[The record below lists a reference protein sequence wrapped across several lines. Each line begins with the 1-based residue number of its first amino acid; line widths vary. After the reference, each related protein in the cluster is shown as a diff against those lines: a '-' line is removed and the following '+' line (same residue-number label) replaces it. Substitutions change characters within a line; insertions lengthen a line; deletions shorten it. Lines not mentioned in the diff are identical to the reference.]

1 MHVKHNQRR
10 VSGPGAF
17 GTSNNQC
24 DSSENL
30 NSDQQQQHALYQQHQ
45 QRLYQQQQQQHRQQ
59 QHSHPHLLRQSLINL
74 TSAHNISNNIGVSN
88 TSEQQG
94 TNTSGRSGAVE
105 PSSSSSLNYPNA
117 NSNRNISTTNTNVS
131 NTLHK
136 YISCSCESLKCAVSA
151 VAAKASIKRSRPG
164 EPDSESLID
173 TQNADFTDYNVA
185 YLDISQTGHSAG
197 CLSSSIS
204 GGGGDDQHSL
214 RSEYLSSR
222 LSGVSKQHS
231 YDSSCSGQLHGL
243 TLTAKE
249 RSSQNQQQ
257 QQQQLQQQQQQ
268 LDCTNSTR
276 VPSSPISCANSN
288 YSNQSNISAG
298 TGGGGGGGGVGGG
311 EGVGGVGPS
320 TICDA
325 YQDFSHYPTTN
336 SNSTSYGNDFNDDFK
351 HIVVHNFSNSDPI
364 TRYNVSSGDCGGD
377 GATSINNTLTGT
389 YCSPLKPHYSDCN
402 IYAKQQ
408 AEYFS
413 NLKSDFDQHAQH
425 GDKQQLV
432 NKTYIFK
439 CLANS
444 PSFLR
449 STKIKE
455 QSKKLRNLS
464 LKNRTAKKK
473 GQIISKSNAVS
484 DNSLHPGDKYLNLYL
499 VEKKNSQQ
507 QLQQYQQQQQQLE
520 QQQSQTGRLVTS
532 DSGSKT
538 PSLTAG
544 RQQLQQQL
552 EQQQQQQQQD
562 QQTVVAALS
571 RNLQQQQQQCLVNGS
586 VRTHPTYRH
595 QSSIKRD
602 SKDYS
607 GTLTPTASTTHRNSK
622 VSNSNN
628 NKSCNLNNNGNKL
641 SVSTNSCNKLHVA
654 AAGTHPY
661 ATSPKSS
668 LSSNGH
674 LNKYCL
680 TDISR
685 RRKAAFNRQLSAPT
699 DYTHSSNNSN
709 GNGNFNGNGN
719 GNGGSNSATEA
730 ACESTSTVASAGVGS
745 VAAKA
750 SVSLQNSVLI
760 KPTSTSNSCTNSFNR
775 RHIKRQK
782 NNKLN
787 ERLIH
792 GDSDESVRCSYCS
805 VLNEN
810 DLRISFENTCTDSL
824 VTAFDD
830 EALLICDQGNEM
842 VHFDDVSLYGTPK
855 EEPMPSI
862 PVVSEKVSANF
873 LKSQL
878 QSWFQP
884 TDNRLAMKLFGSR
897 KALVKERIRQKTSG
911 HWVIHPC
918 SSFRFYWDLCMLLL
932 LVANLII
939 LPVAISF
946 FNDDLST
953 RWIAFN
959 CLSDTIFLIDIV
971 VNFRTGIMQQDNA
984 EQVIL
989 DPKLI
994 AKHYL
999 KTWFFLDLISSIPLD
1014 YIFLIFNQVKD
1025 FSDSFQI
1032 LHAGRALR
1040 ILRLA
1045 KLLSLVRLLRLS
1057 RLVRYV
1063 SQWEEVYILQ
1073 NLQKK
1078 SADRR
1083 GRMHRKDKDGLT
1095 KSNLI
1100 LKFLNMASVFMR
1112 IFNLIC
1118 MMLLIGH
1125 WSGCLQFLVPMLQG
1139 FPSNSWVSINELQ
1152 ESYWLEQYSWALFK
1166 AMSHMLCIGYGRF
1179 PPQSLTDMWLT
1190 MLSMISGATCYALFL
1205 GHATNLIQSLDSSR
1219 RQYRE
1224 KVKQVEEYMAY
1235 RKLPRDMRQ
1244 RITEYFEHRYQGKFF
1259 DEECILGELSEKLRE
1274 DVINYNCRSLV
1285 ASVPFF
1291 ANADSNFV
1299 SDVVTKLKYE
1309 VFQPGDI
1316 IIKEGT
1322 IGTKMYFIQE
1332 GVVDI
1337 VMANGEVATSLSD
1350 GSYFGEI
1357 CLLTN
1362 ARRVASV
1369 RAETY
1374 CNLFSLSVD
1383 HFNCVL
1389 DQYPLM
1395 RKTME
1400 TVAAERLNKIGK
1412 NPNIMQQKD
1421 EQISNPESNTIT
1433 AVVNALAAE
1442 ADDCKDD
1449 DIDIKE
1455 NLLHGS
1461 ESSFTGPV
1469 QTIREGLPRPRSGEF
1484 RALFEGNTP

>member
-1 MHVKHNQRR
+1 
-10 VSGPGAF
+10 
-17 GTSNNQC
+17 
-24 DSSENL
+24 
-30 NSDQQQQHALYQQHQ
+30 
-45 QRLYQQQQQQHRQQ
+45 
-59 QHSHPHLLRQSLINL
+59 
-74 TSAHNISNNIGVSN
+74 
-88 TSEQQG
+88 
-94 TNTSGRSGAVE
+94 
-105 PSSSSSLNYPNA
+105 
-117 NSNRNISTTNTNVS
+117 
-131 NTLHK
+131 
-136 YISCSCESLKCAVSA
+136 
-151 VAAKASIKRSRPG
+151 
-164 EPDSESLID
+164 
-173 TQNADFTDYNVA
+173 
-185 YLDISQTGHSAG
+185 
-197 CLSSSIS
+197 
-204 GGGGDDQHSL
+204 
-214 RSEYLSSR
+214 
-222 LSGVSKQHS
+222 
-231 YDSSCSGQLHGL
+231 
-243 TLTAKE
+243 
-249 RSSQNQQQ
+249 
-257 QQQQLQQQQQQ
+257 
-268 LDCTNSTR
+268 
-276 VPSSPISCANSN
+276 
-288 YSNQSNISAG
+288 
-298 TGGGGGGGGVGGG
+298 
-311 EGVGGVGPS
+311 
-320 TICDA
+320 
-325 YQDFSHYPTTN
+325 
-336 SNSTSYGNDFNDDFK
+336 
-351 HIVVHNFSNSDPI
+351 
-364 TRYNVSSGDCGGD
+364 
-377 GATSINNTLTGT
+377 
-389 YCSPLKPHYSDCN
+389 
-402 IYAKQQ
+402 
-408 AEYFS
+408 
-413 NLKSDFDQHAQH
+413 
-425 GDKQQLV
+425 
-432 NKTYIFK
+432 
-439 CLANS
+439 
-444 PSFLR
+444 
-449 STKIKE
+449 
-455 QSKKLRNLS
+455 
-464 LKNRTAKKK
+464 
-473 GQIISKSNAVS
+473 
-484 DNSLHPGDKYLNLYL
+484 
-499 VEKKNSQQ
+499 
-507 QLQQYQQQQQQLE
+507 
-520 QQQSQTGRLVTS
+520 
-532 DSGSKT
+532 
-538 PSLTAG
+538 
-544 RQQLQQQL
+544 
-552 EQQQQQQQQD
+552 
-562 QQTVVAALS
+562 
-571 RNLQQQQQQCLVNGS
+571 
-586 VRTHPTYRH
+586 
-595 QSSIKRD
+595 
-602 SKDYS
+602 
-607 GTLTPTASTTHRNSK
+607 
-622 VSNSNN
+622 
-628 NKSCNLNNNGNKL
+628 
-641 SVSTNSCNKLHVA
+641 
-654 AAGTHPY
+654 
-661 ATSPKSS
+661 
-668 LSSNGH
+668 
-674 LNKYCL
+674 
-680 TDISR
+680 
-685 RRKAAFNRQLSAPT
+685 
-699 DYTHSSNNSN
+699 
-709 GNGNFNGNGN
+709 
-719 GNGGSNSATEA
+719 
-730 ACESTSTVASAGVGS
+730 
-745 VAAKA
+745 
-750 SVSLQNSVLI
+750 
-760 KPTSTSNSCTNSFNR
+760 
-775 RHIKRQK
+775 
-782 NNKLN
+782 
-787 ERLIH
+787 
-792 GDSDESVRCSYCS
+792 
-805 VLNEN
+805 
-810 DLRISFENTCTDSL
+810 
-824 VTAFDD
+824 
-830 EALLICDQGNEM
+830 M

-1449 DIDIKE
+1449 DMDIKE

-1461 ESSFTGPV
+1461 ESSFMGPV

>member
-1 MHVKHNQRR
+1 MHVKHTQRR

-17 GTSNNQC
+17 GTFTNDQRASR
-24 DSSENL
+24 DNL
-30 NSDQQQQHALYQQHQ
+30 YPDDHQQQQQPPQRHSHSHQHLVRQ
-45 QRLYQQQQQQHRQQ
+45 SLTSLSHGQASSGSGPAGDEQRAQQQQQQHR
-59 QHSHPHLLRQSLINL
+59 H
-74 TSAHNISNNIGVSN
+74 
-88 TSEQQG
+88 
-94 TNTSGRSGAVE
+94 RS
-105 PSSSSSLNYPNA
+105 S
-117 NSNRNISTTNTNVS
+117 
-131 NTLHK
+131 
-136 YISCSCESLKCAVSA
+136 
-151 VAAKASIKRSRPG
+151 
-164 EPDSESLID
+164 
-173 TQNADFTDYNVA
+173 
-185 YLDISQTGHSAG
+185 
-197 CLSSSIS
+197 
-204 GGGGDDQHSL
+204 
-214 RSEYLSSR
+214 SSR
-222 LSGVSKQHS
+222 LSSGISKQNSSDSRSGLRILDSHS
-231 YDSSCSGQLHGL
+231 PVSCGTHSVSS
-243 TLTAKE
+243 
-249 RSSQNQQQ
+249 
-257 QQQQLQQQQQQ
+257 
-268 LDCTNSTR
+268 
-276 VPSSPISCANSN
+276 
-288 YSNQSNISAG
+288 
-298 TGGGGGGGGVGGG
+298 TGGH
-311 EGVGGVGPS
+311 S
-320 TICDA
+320 ALYDA
-325 YQDFSHYPTTN
+325 CHEYTRSLSAAPT
-336 SNSTSYGNDFNDDFK
+336 
-351 HIVVHNFSNSDPI
+351 VEA
-364 TRYNVSSGDCGGD
+364 RSGA
-377 GATSINNTLTGT
+377 GADASL
-389 YCSPLKPHYSDCN
+389 LKGHYSD
-402 IYAKQQ
+402 QQ
-408 AEYFS
+408 LAQPEPDPEPDPERDRDRDRDRDRERERRHLTNLNLNLNSEYDYS
-413 NLKSDFDQHAQH
+413 GS
-425 GDKQQLV
+425 DKQQLV
-432 NKTYIFK
+432 NETYIFK
-439 CLANS
+439 CIANS

-449 STKIKE
+449 TNKIKE

-464 LKNRTAKKK
+464 LKTRTAKKK

-499 VEKKNSQQ
+499 VEKKHS
-507 QLQQYQQQQQQLE
+507 LQPQATSTSASTSTPNPHSASAPASSSSSSTATTGRP
-520 QQQSQTGRLVTS
+520 QQQSQ
-532 DSGSKT
+532 
-538 PSLTAG
+538 
-544 RQQLQQQL
+544 QLPALSAVAARQQQL
-552 EQQQQQQQQD
+552 
-562 QQTVVAALS
+562 L
-571 RNLQQQQQQCLVNGS
+571 LNGS
-586 VRTHPTYRH
+586 LKSKTKTFPAYRASVKSESEYRGSGSNTIPTTGKSPPVPH
-595 QSSIKRD
+595 SLAAKISSGK
-602 SKDYS
+602 
-607 GTLTPTASTTHRNSK
+607 N
-622 VSNSNN
+622 
-628 NKSCNLNNNGNKL
+628 CNLLQSAGNKQL
-641 SVSTNSCNKLHVA
+641 SVSSNSCHKLHA
-654 AAGTHPY
+654 QGHGHGHGHYAGAQAHHL
-661 ATSPKSS
+661 ASSPKSS
-668 LSSNGH
+668 VSSNGH

-680 TDISR
+680 TDLT
-685 RRKAAFNRQLSAPT
+685 RRKAEFNRQLSAPT
-699 DYTHSSNNSN
+699 DYTHHSSSN
-709 GNGNFNGNGN
+709 
-719 GNGGSNSATEA
+719 GSQQEGSSEA
-730 ACESTSTVASAGVGS
+730 ANEAVGESTITVASAGVLGNGHGYPYIHQAS
-745 VAAKA
+745 ATAPANLKA
-750 SVSLQNSVLI
+750 SLQLHNFGVHHPYPYPSR
-760 KPTSTSNSCTNSFNR
+760 PTSTSCTNSFNR
-775 RHIKRQK
+775 RHIRRHKS
-782 NNKLN
+782 KLG
-787 ERLIH
+787 ERLLS
-792 GDSDESVRCSYCS
+792 GDSEESVRCSYCS
-805 VLNEN
+805 VLNVNEN

-830 EALLICDQGNEM
+830 EALLICDQGTEM
-842 VHFDDVSLYGTPK
+842 ARAKVHFDDVSLYGTPK
-855 EEPMPSI
+855 EEPMPNI
-862 PVVSEKVSANF
+862 PIVSEKVSANF

-959 CLSDTIFLIDIV
+959 CL
-971 VNFRTGIMQQDNA
+971 RIMQQDNA

-999 KTWFFLDLISSIPLD
+999 RTWFFLDLISSIPLD
-1014 YIFLIFNQVKD
+1014 YIFLIFNQIMKLQD

-1259 DEECILGELSEKLRE
+1259 DEELILGELSEKLRE

-1421 EQISNPESNTIT
+1421 EQLSNPESNTIT

-1442 ADDCKDD
+1442 ADECKDD
-1449 DIDIKE
+1449 DMDLKE

-1461 ESSFTGPV
+1461 ESSIAEPV